1 MDGLPNI
8 VGDEPPLA
16 LSQRMQRE
24 LSYRLLPTTKTSAP
38 LLGGESK
45 FDYSIYQWTVLQT
58 AEHSSLALLA
68 I

>member
-1 MDGLPNI
+1 MGKIKTGYGWLPNI

-38 LLGGESK
+38 LLDGESK
-45 FDYSIYQWTVLQT
+45 FDYSISGRYCKRQSTHL
-58 AEHSSLALLA
+58 
-68 I
+68 